1 MYAPRLVSRWPR
13 SFTALVAVGAL
24 ALGLLS
30 AAPTVAVADP
40 TVPATVTDAVA
51 EAVAAPAA
59 AVDAGIV
66 KAADLSKFDPGNI
79 ISDAVFYDGAA
90 MSSAQIQAFLDQK
103 IGSCQNGL
111 CLNVLN
117 TTVSSR
123 DAKYSGSTG
132 ALICSAF
139 QGGTMRVSE
148 LIYRLQVACGISA
161 KVILVTLQKEQG
173 LTTSR
178 APSDWNLSAAMG
190 QACPDTA
197 PCDPAFKGVGP
208 QLVGGVTQIKTY
220 KAAKFGKQ
228 PGNNYI
234 QWSPNAGCGGTNVYI
249 QNWATASLY
258 TYTPYQPNAAALRA
272 GYGLGDG
279 CSSYG
284 NRNFY
289 QYYVDWFGSTQGETL
304 QILQVAGT
312 SERFV
317 VSQGQRWR
325 LSTAEIAAQ
334 FTWISSVRDVSRA
347 DIDAY
352 QDRGAAKRA
361 IRTNS
366 GIVWLLDSGQRLRL
380 RDCAQAADF
389 GWDCATLPLASD
401 DQAARYPDAG
411 NLERAVRADGSSWL
425 IQSSSRREIVDLS
438 LLPRY
443 GIPALSAPISPAML
457 AEYTVSDPVLGV
469 GVYRDDTNPYRMRT
483 DAGTYIV
490 PDAASGTTIARS
502 ARRLTAESFAYLKAS
517 APMPVRMTSAGRS
530 YVMVDDGWL
539 EVSAS
544 EYPAALAFSSLPD
557 GAVSGLPVSGRISG
571 PHFVRERSD
580 GQVYLMSGGTVQAM
594 SAADQT
600 WVTRTFGVNPRVWV
614 LLDGAIGDATT
625 TEGLVRTAAGANYLL
640 DGARAYRL
648 RDCTQVSAWGGN
660 CASLPTIT
668 ASKLGGYASA
678 GTVQDLVRTPA
689 GTTWLVQGGTFRQVL
704 DPGILAAY
712 GISSTSSPISTATAA
727 KLPVG
732 EPVIAPGVYSDGG
745 SKRLVAT
752 QGGDFTLTAE
762 QSVGVVRSSMRALT
776 AASFA
781 KITVDGALPS
791 RMRSDARSFILT
803 TEGWLEVSAAAYG
816 GDGVFTGLSS
826 KAWTGIVVA
835 ANEQRP
841 HFVRDEVGT
850 DEYLISGGA
859 QPVSGAAE
867 RANIT
872 RLYGVPPKV
881 WSVVGG
887 ALAGVRINFDLIT
900 KASSGEMF
908 LMDGGTRYRLSG
920 CGAVA
925 DFGRDCSNLR
935 TLTGAQL
942 AGTTDGGALAPLL
955 KSLDGFV
962 WLIQSGAKREVPD
975 PRILAAYGIGTTA
988 TPVSAALMAQLKL
1001 GPPVLGVGMYDDR
1014 SGDVRVIT
1022 GDGRQFAVP
1031 AGSRLGSVTAH
1042 AWAISPASLDLMTVE
1057 GDLPTRVRA
1066 GSQSYVLTSEGWLAV
1081 DGAAYTPLSF
1091 ASIGARAVEGVPS
1104 AGSELRPHFVREQS
1118 ASQVY
1123 LVSGGLGTVAD
1134 QATLNWIAATYG
1146 VSTKVWVVPNG
1157 ALR

>member
-1 MYAPRLVSRWPR
+1 MHAPRPAPRWPR
-13 SFTALVAVGAL
+13 SLTALVAVGAL
-24 ALGLLS
+24 ALGVLTATPAAALAAS
-30 AAPTVAVADP
+30 AP
-40 TVPATVTDAVA
+40 VPATVADAA
-51 EAVAAPAA
+51 AAPAT

-66 KAADLSKFDPGNI
+66 KTADLSRFDPGNI
-79 ISDAVFYDGAA
+79 ISDAVFYDGGA
-90 MSSAQIQAFLDQK
+90 MSSAQIQAFLDAK
-103 IGSCQNGL
+103 IGSCQNGK

-123 DAKYSGSTG
+123 DARSSGSTG
-132 ALICSAF
+132 ALICNAF

-178 APSDWNLSAAMG
+178 APSDWNLGAAMG

-234 QWSPNAGCGGTNVYI
+234 QWSPNAACGGSNIYI

-289 QYYVDWFGSTQGETL
+289 QYYTDWFGSTQGETL
-304 QILQVAGT
+304 QVLQVAGT
-312 SERFV
+312 SERYL

-325 LSTAEIAAQ
+325 LSTAEMAAQ
-334 FTWISSVRDVSRA
+334 FTWIASVRDVSRA
-347 DIDAY
+347 DIDSY

-361 IRTNS
+361 IRTNT

-380 RDCAQAADF
+380 RDCAQVADF

-411 NLERAVRADGSSWL
+411 YLERVVRADGFSWL

-443 GIPALSAPISPAML
+443 GIPALSSGISSTML
-457 AEYTVSDPVLGV
+457 AEYAVSDPVLGV

-483 DAGTYIV
+483 DAGAYIV

-517 APMPVRMTSAGRS
+517 SYMPVRMTSGGRS
-530 YVMVDDGWL
+530 YVMVDGGWL
-539 EVSAS
+539 EVSAKD
-544 EYPAALAFSSLPD
+544 YPSALSFTSLPN
-557 GAVSGLPVSGRISG
+557 GAASGLPLAGQVTG

-580 GQVYLMSGGTVQAM
+580 GQVYLISWGTVQAV
-594 SAADQT
+594 SAADQA
-600 WVTRTFGVNPRVWV
+600 WVTGTYGVSSRVWV
-614 LLDGAIGDATT
+614 VLDGAIGDATT
-625 TEGLVRTAAGANYLL
+625 TEGLVRTAAGVAYLL

-668 ASKLGGYASA
+668 AAKLGGYANA
-678 GTVQDLVRTPA
+678 GTLQELVRTPA
-689 GTTWLVQGGTFRQVL
+689 GTTWLVQGGTLRQVL
-704 DPGILAAY
+704 DPAILAAY
-712 GISSTSSPISTATAA
+712 GISSTSSPVSTATAA

-732 EPVIAPGVYSDGG
+732 EPALAAGVYSDGG
-745 SKRLVAT
+745 SARVVAT
-752 QGGDFTLTAE
+752 QGGEFTLTAE
-762 QSVGVVRSSMRALT
+762 QSVGVVRSSTRALT

-781 KITVDGALPS
+781 KITVDGTLPS

-803 TEGWLEVSAAAYG
+803 TDGWLEVSAAAYG
-816 GDGVFTGLSS
+816 GDGVFTALPS

-841 HFVRDEVGT
+841 HFVRDEVRT
-850 DEYLISGGA
+850 DEYLISSGAA
-859 QPVSGAAE
+859 QPVSGATE

-872 RLYGVPPKV
+872 RAYGVPPKV

-887 ALAGVRINFDLIT
+887 ALSGVRISYDLIT
-900 KASSGEMF
+900 KAASGEMY
-908 LMDGGTRYRLSG
+908 LMDGSTRYRLSG
-920 CGAVA
+920 CGVVA
-925 DFGRDCSNLR
+925 DFGRNCANLS
-935 TLTGAQL
+935 TLTAAQL
-942 AGTTDGGALAPLL
+942 AGTTDGGTLAPLL
-955 KSLDGFV
+955 KSPDGFV
-962 WLIQSGAKREVPD
+962 WLMQSGVKREVPD
-975 PRILAAYGIGTTA
+975 PRVLSAYGIGTTA
-988 TPVSAALMAQLKL
+988 TPVSAALIAQLKL
-1001 GPPVLGVGMYDDR
+1001 GPPVVGVGMYDDR
-1014 SGDVRVIT
+1014 AGDVRVIT
-1022 GDGRQFAVP
+1022 GDGRTFAVP

-1042 AWAISPASLDLMTVE
+1042 AWPISAPSLDLMTAE
-1057 GDLPTRVRA
+1057 GDLPTRVRS

-1081 DGAAYTPLSF
+1081 DGAAYTPLAF
-1091 ASIGARAVEGVPS
+1091 ASIGARATEGVPS
-1104 AGSELRPHFVREQS
+1104 AGSEPRPHFVREQS
-1118 ASQVY
+1118 SSQVY
-1123 LVSGGLGTVAD
+1123 LASGGLGTVAD
-1134 QATLNWIAATYG
+1134 QATLTWIAATYG

-1157 ALR
+1157 TLR